1 MNKNFSSFIAELRK
15 EQNLTQKE
23 LADRIGVSD
32 KAVSRWENGK
42 NYPDIEIM
50 QSLGE
55 IFHVSVSELLQGER
69 LEQKAVIFISE
80 QNVVKNIKKN
90 KMLKIVI
97 AIIVALAVI
106 VSGVLGAVA
115 VINAKNPL
123 IENHIY
129 LPSKD
134 IRSQLDNIQ
143 AFIDPMEARDFNIT
157 WLKVFL
163 NTDKEVS
170 DLYVEGVTGDNV
182 YYHCGCSGF
191 DDTDTFIYQ
200 HKEPR
205 EWTAG
210 FNCNKLIE
218 FLDVLDF
225 SKIDKNYSIANEYII
240 DFYLRDGYS
249 FYDEEAFVNNTDKL
263 CFMYDL
269 KTKKFKPISAGDILT
284 GEYIS
289 VDICSAYEG
298 TGTLLAQI
306 LVEAY

>member
-15 EQNLTQKE
+15 EQDLTQKE

-55 IFHVSVSELLQGER
+55 IFNVSVSELLQGER
-69 LEQKAVIFISE
+69 LEQEAVIFLSE

-90 KMLKIVI
+90 KMLKIII
-97 AIIVALAVI
+97 AVVVAVALI
-106 VSGVLGAVA
+106 VSAVLGTV
-115 VINAKNPL
+115 VIKNARNPI
-123 IENHIY
+123 IENHIN

-143 AFIDPMEARDFNIT
+143 SFIGPYEQHNFTVT
-157 WLKVFL
+157 WLRVFL
-163 NTDKEVS
+163 NSDKEVS
-170 DLYVEGVTGDNV
+170 DLYVEGVTGGDI
-182 YYHCGCSGF
+182 YYHCGCF

-200 HKEPR
+200 HKEAK
-205 EWTAG
+205 EWSPG

-225 SKIDKNYSIANEYII
+225 SKIDKNHSIANEYNI
-240 DFYLRDGYS
+240 DFND
-249 FYDEEAFVNNTDKL
+249 YDYWDNYKFEINNDDL
-263 CFMYDL
+263 YFIYNL
-269 KTKKFKPISAGDILT
+269 KTKEFEPINDGDIIS
-284 GEYIS
+284 GDYIS
-289 VDICSAYEG
+289 VEIWSMYEG
-298 TGTLLAQI
+298 SGTFLAQI
-306 LVEAY
+306 LVETQC